1 MKAQLE
7 NSQEE
12 VTTGAQG
19 ATSGQKGPERAR
31 KGQKGPERAYRAKKA
46 FLSTIL
52 LIKNSC
58 FTVFD
63 SKPANV

>member
-19 ATSGQKGPERAR
+19 VTRGQKGP
-31 KGQKGPERAYRAKKA
+31 KKAKKA
-46 FLSTIL
+46 KKAQKGLVDTIL
-52 LIKNSC
+52 LIK
-58 FTVFD
+58 
-63 SKPANV
+63 KG

>member
-19 ATSGQKGPERAR
+19 VTSGQKGSKRA
-31 KGQKGPERAYRAKKA
+31 KRAKKA
-46 FLSTIL
+46 FWGHITG
-52 LIKNSC
+52 
-58 FTVFD
+58 
-63 SKPANV
+63 

>member
-19 ATSGQKGPERAR
+19 VTSGQKGPERA
-31 KGQKGPERAYRAKKA
+31 KKNKKGPKGPFKQHITDQKR
-46 FLSTIL
+46 L
-52 LIKNSC
+52 L
-58 FTVFD
+58 TVFN
-63 SKPANV
+63 SKSANE